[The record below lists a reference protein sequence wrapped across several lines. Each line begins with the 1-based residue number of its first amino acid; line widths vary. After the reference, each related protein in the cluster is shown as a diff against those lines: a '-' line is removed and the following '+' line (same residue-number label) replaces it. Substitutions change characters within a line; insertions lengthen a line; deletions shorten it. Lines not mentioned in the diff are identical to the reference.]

1 MNSLKNLIPTL
12 KILKQK
18 IYKWLV
24 TVFIIFVVLLLYLL
38 PDFITFKWM
47 LLSPSLCSIFDF
59 LCFILVFAFFIKL
72 FCFDKRFSFSFSIYF
87 FLSFFPYSFSSFHEV
102 SHWLDQMLLICAPFM
117 FMMRKLW
124 SWFSLDYKGTLIF
137 VFVKLFLL
145 CIYFTF

>member
-1 MNSLKNLIPTL
+1 M

-24 TVFIIFVVLLLYLL
+24 TVFVIFVVLFLYLL
-38 PDFITFKWM
+38 PDFITFRWM
-47 LLSPSLCSIFDF
+47 LLSPSLCSIFAF
-59 LCFILVFAFFIKL
+59 LCFILVFVFFIKI

-117 FMMRKLW
+117 FMMRKLR

>member
-38 PDFITFKWM
+38 PDFIAFKWM
-47 LLSPSLCSIFDF
+47 LLSPSLCSIFAF
-59 LCFILVFAFFIKL
+59 LCFILVFAFFIKI